1 MSKYEVYRLDDNYYF
16 PSNDIT
22 FNSYGVWIND
32 NLTPNGEGVSNK
44 RFIPYT
50 NIRQIVENTEENKWI
65 SFNQN
70 T

>member
-22 FNSYGVWIND
+22 FNSYGIWIND
-32 NLTPNGEGVSNK
+32 TLTPTKEGTLNK

-50 NIRQIVENTEENKWI
+50 NIRQILENIEETLDETIWI
-65 SFNQN
+65 
-70 T
+70 